1 MRQACCTGVRP
12 LSNLLVVLIAFL
24 ATQTSMAQGFDM
36 IDSGQSLGNAN
47 SQDVALADLDGD
59 GDLDAFVA
67 NLEFVSQPQNRVW
80 INQGGAQA
88 GSPGTFLDSGQGLGL
103 DQSNAVAL
111 GDLDGDGDIDAF
123 VGNSSANRVW
133 LNDGTGTFQADAQ
146 QLGANITVDVALA
159 DVDNDGDLDAIA
171 ANLDSGA
178 ANTLWI
184 NQGGVQGGTEG
195 VFVAAGVL
203 GTARAEAVAV
213 GDLDGDGD
221 PDVML
226 GVSSGTPRANEI
238 WINQGGAQSGTPG
251 VFTDSGQRLGDRPTV
266 SVRLGDVDGDG
277 DLDAFAANSG
287 TGSPDRVWINPGLD
301 ANGDPGAFQAGW
313 NSPGRRSSD
322 AALADFNGDGIIDLF
337 IARNNFSGLTN
348 EVWLNDGTGGFI
360 DSGLSLGS
368 NPSTAVAA
376 GDVDGDGDLD
386 AWVAN
391 AGFDIGPEPNR
402 VWLGTEDTNSAD
414 VSVSIT
420 PSGLIERT
428 TTGTVLSASV
438 DIAVSNA
445 GPDAANDNLSLVI
458 FSDEVDITSTV
469 MDCSEQDNQDRTRCE
484 LPNLGAG
491 QSATASANMFEPR
504 RINEGLFAGVLVLE
518 ASLVLGSND
527 PFVVVDRDNVQF
539 DFYDC
544 STGLCLIENVFCNR
558 QFSRA
563 NVNSSKLHTKGN
575 TGEGFVPELPV
586 YYLLRQLMNYGVP
599 GQRLVQRYVDHQAEI
614 MTLADSDP
622 ALMNELLSVLE
633 SWQPLLAALVT
644 GDPDSELVTQVRVD
658 ALDAFLAN
666 LEALGSPALAQA
678 IAEERA
684 EIGPLNDLVG
694 LTAGQAADT
703 LIPSDVIF
711 EGGFER
717 PETLTE

>member
-1 MRQACCTGVRP
+1 MRQACCTGIS
-12 LSNLLVVLIAFL
+12 LFLKLLVVLIALL
-24 ATQTSMAQGFDM
+24 ATQTSMAQRFDM
-36 IDSGQSLGNAN
+36 IDSGQGLGNAH
-47 SQDVALADLDGD
+47 SRDVALADLDGD

-67 NLEFVSQPQNRVW
+67 NIQFTAPPQNRVW

-88 GSPGTFLDSGQGLGL
+88 GSPGTFFDSGQGLG
-103 DQSNAVAL
+103 DGQSYAVAL

-146 QLGANITVDVALA
+146 QLGANITLDIALA
-159 DVDNDGDLDAIA
+159 DVDDDGDLDAIA

-178 ANTLWI
+178 PNTLWI
-184 NQGGVQGGTEG
+184 NQGGFQGGTEG
-195 VFVAAGVL
+195 VFVAAGLL
-203 GTARAEAVAV
+203 GMTQADSVAV

-221 PDVML
+221 PDAML
-226 GVSSGTPRANEI
+226 GVSFGTPPANEI

-251 VFTDSGQRLGDRPTV
+251 VFTDSGQRLGDGATV
-266 SVRLGDVDGDG
+266 SVSLGDLDGDG

-287 TGSPDRVWINPGLD
+287 ISFIDQVWVNPGPD

-313 NSPGRRSSD
+313 RDPGRRSTD
-322 AALADFNGDGIIDLF
+322 AALADFDGDGDIDQF
-337 IARNNFSGLTN
+337 IARINLSGLTN
-348 EVWLNDGTGGFI
+348 EVWLNDGAGGFV
-360 DSGLSLGS
+360 DSGLALGT
-368 NPSTAVAA
+368 NPSMAVAA
-376 GDVDGDGDLD
+376 GDVDGDGDID

-391 AGFDIGPEPNR
+391 DGFDSGPEPNR
-402 VWLGTEDTNSAD
+402 VWLGTTNSAD
-414 VSVSIT
+414 VSVSVM
-420 PSGLIERT
+420 PSGQFERQT

-445 GPDAANDNLSLVI
+445 GPDAASDNLALVI
-458 FSDEVDITSTV
+458 VSDEVDITSTAMV
-469 MDCSEQDNQDRTRCE
+469 CSEQNTFDDPRCE
-484 LPNLGAG
+484 LQNLGAG
-491 QSATASANMFEPR
+491 QSATAAANMVKPR
-504 RINEGLFAGVLVLE
+504 RTNGIFAGELSLE
-518 ASLVLGSND
+518 ALLVFGSNE
-527 PFVVVDRDNVQF
+527 PFIVVDRDFVQF

-544 STGLCLIENVFCNR
+544 STGCLIENVFCNR
-558 QFSRA
+558 QFNRA
-563 NVNSSKLHTKGN
+563 SVNSSKLHSKGS
-575 TGEGFVPELPV
+575 TGEGFVPDLPV
-586 YYLLRQLMNYGVP
+586 YYLVRQMMNYGAP
-599 GQRLVQRYVDHQAEI
+599 GQRLVQRYADHQAEI
-614 MTLADSDP
+614 MALADSDP
-622 ALMNELLSVLE
+622 ALMNELLSALE

-666 LEALGSPALAQA
+666 LEAVGSQALAQA

-684 EIGPLNDLVG
+684 IIGPLNNLVG

-711 EGGFER
+711 GGGFER